1 MAVRTIS
8 TKLAIEGEAEYKRSA
23 ASIKS
28 ELSVLCSNLDLVT
41 SSFQGNANSM
51 EALTAKGGALAS
63 IYDKQ
68 KEKVAT
74 LEDALKNAQ
83 RAQEEYANRVSTA
96 QENIA
101 RCEKALE
108 ELKNSTGDTSEEQ
121 AALTAELEKWNSEL
135 SEAQGYQDA
144 AKRGVNEWQKQL
156 NTAKIELNDTDAAIQ
171 KNNQYLAEAEKAAD
185 GCATSIDK
193 FGNEVKDSK
202 AGIEAL
208 ASALAAAG
216 IAKTVKEIA
225 DELMECS
232 EAAAGFEAAMAKVST
247 LADTSVVPLDTLKA
261 QFTALSSETGVSVNA
276 LAEAAYQALSAGVDT
291 ANVVNFVSTATK
303 TSVAGFTEAST
314 AVDVLTT
321 ALNAYKLEG
330 SESERVA
337 SMLVKTQD
345 EGKTS
350 VGELAANMGRV
361 IPTAAAYNVSLE
373 NLTTAYALLTKNGMN
388 TAISTTNLSAMLDE
402 LGKNGSNVSDII
414 KEQTGKSFAELMGS
428 GATLSDV
435 ISVLS
440 DSVDGNSTAFSNLWS
455 SSTAGKAALSLLN
468 SGADEFNATLGKM
481 EKASGSVDR
490 NFQTMADTTEFAH
503 QRMVTATN
511 NLQIAI
517 GDALNPALEKLY
529 NTGAD
534 AFGWASD
541 FVAENPWLVQA
552 MTGAAVAVGLLSG
565 GIAAYTAVTAAAK
578 VAQDALNLS
587 MGLCPIVAVTAAVG
601 ALVFAVGSWI
611 SSLGSADKETKE
623 FTESLKESKQAHE
636 ELTESMEERQANTEN
651 LLAALEAELAVEEKT
666 AAQKDTILELIHQLN
681 EAVPELGLAYDE
693 EHNALVGL
701 TEAEVEAM
709 IQRAAAQEEYEAQ
722 VARLSELKTEQAEIN
737 ARLQEAEATLAEAQE
752 AGAWNTRALQNN
764 VDELT
769 KAYEANQA
777 EIASLEEE
785 SAAYAEWQKA
795 SQTATT
801 EMTSTVTG
809 LIAEMEALEQSYQD
823 AHDEAKKSIEAQLG
837 LFNELDGSAK
847 TSIDNLIETLKG
859 QVDYMDTYAENIKRA
874 MELGVDEGLIQ
885 KLSDGSQE
893 SAQILAAIVA
903 GGEEDIVKLNEQLAR
918 VEEGKENFSSTVA
931 EMETDFSEKMS
942 DLEKRVTEAVDNLN
956 VSVEAGAAG
965 AATIQGYIDGA
976 EGMRAQLVAKYE
988 SLANAANGAYK
999 KVLEIHSPSRVFRE
1013 DGQNSI
1019 KGAIVGAEDERSNLE
1034 EAYTDL
1040 GSVATEAFKE
1050 ATATSGE
1057 FGEMQE
1063 ENATATER
1071 MTQAVDGLVD
1081 EMANL
1086 EESYTS
1092 AYDKAKRSIDGQLGL
1107 FEAVTPATSGSM
1119 DSFIYALRTQ
1129 EDFLATYTANIQKAL
1144 DRGVNKEI
1152 VESLSNGSEESAA
1165 TLATIVNGTDEG
1177 IEALN
1182 RHFAKVSEG
1191 KAAFSST
1198 VAEMETDFSK
1208 KMGELEDRVK
1218 ETVEELDVSIE
1229 AAAAGADTIQG
1240 YIDGADSMREKLVA
1254 KYSELAKAA
1263 SSAYSSAIKTA
1274 TPTTSYSG
1282 TVSTASAFSTPRTTT
1297 EPTQSKTATKE
1308 DTAAILAEL
1317 KGPRNTAAPIN
1328 VSIVSP
1334 KALNEKETA
1343 REFKKVQRDL
1353 TLSQ

>member
-23 ASIKS
+23 AAIKS

-83 RAQEEYANRVSTA
+83 RAQEEYANRVSAA

-171 KNNQYLAEAEKAAD
+171 KNNQYLAEAEKSAD

-193 FGNEVKDSK
+193 FGNEAKDSK

-225 DELMECS
+225 DELTECT
-232 EAAAGFEAAMAKVST
+232 EAAAGFETAMAKVST

-552 MTGAAVAVGLLSG
+552 LTGAAVAVGLLSG

-666 AAQKDTILELIHQLN
+666 AVQKDTILDLIAQLN
-681 EAVPELGLAYDE
+681 EAVPELSLAYDE
-693 EHNALVGL
+693 QNDALVGL

-722 VARLSELKTEQAEIN
+722 VSRLSELRTEQEEIN
-737 ARLQEAEATLAEAQE
+737 ARLQEAEAALAEAQE

-809 LIAEMEALEQSYQD
+809 LIAEMEALEQSYRD

-885 KLSDGSQE
+885 KLSDGSEE

-903 GGEEDIVKLNEQLAR
+903 GGEEDIAALNEQLAR

-931 EMETDFSEKMS
+931 EMETDFSSKMA
-942 DLEKRVTEAVDNLN
+942 DLEQRALEAVENLN
-956 VSVEAGAAG
+956 VSVEAGEAG

-976 EGMRAQLVAKYE
+976 ESMRGQLVAKYE
-988 SLANAANGAYK
+988 SLAKAANAAFASGT
-999 KVLEIHSPSRVFRE
+999 S
-1013 DGQNSI
+1013 
-1019 KGAIVGAEDERSNLE
+1019 
-1034 EAYTDL
+1034 
-1040 GSVATEAFKE
+1040 SVA
-1050 ATATSGE
+1050 
-1057 FGEMQE
+1057 
-1063 ENATATER
+1063 
-1071 MTQAVDGLVD
+1071 QA
-1081 EMANL
+1081 A
-1086 EESYTS
+1086 
-1092 AYDKAKRSIDGQLGL
+1092 AKS
-1107 FEAVTPATSGSM
+1107 TPATTTTPAPKTSSGSGGGK
-1119 DSFIYALRTQ
+1119 SGGNT
-1129 EDFLATYTANIQKAL
+1129 T
-1144 DRGVNKEI
+1144 VN
-1152 VESLSNGSEESAA
+1152 V
-1165 TLATIVNGTDEG
+1165 TIN
-1177 IEALN
+1177 
-1182 RHFAKVSEG
+1182 
-1191 KAAFSST
+1191 
-1198 VAEMETDFSK
+1198 
-1208 KMGELEDRVK
+1208 
-1218 ETVEELDVSIE
+1218 
-1229 AAAAGADTIQG
+1229 
-1240 YIDGADSMREKLVA
+1240 
-1254 KYSELAKAA
+1254 
-1263 SSAYSSAIKTA
+1263 
-1274 TPTTSYSG
+1274 
-1282 TVSTASAFSTPRTTT
+1282 
-1297 EPTQSKTATKE
+1297 
-1308 DTAAILAEL
+1308 
-1317 KGPRNTAAPIN
+1317 
-1328 VSIVSP
+1328 SP

-1343 REFKKVQRDL
+1343 RQVKNAQRDL
-1353 TLSQ
+1353 SLSQ